1 MRSIRLLLILP
12 LLLGGCSL
20 LGSSKVKPF
29 FCPVEP
35 AYKADGTM
43 DKTSYNVKTDC
54 LRGLQKRLAACY
66 AE

>member
-1 MRSIRLLLILP
+1 MRSTLLLLIP
-12 LLLGGCSL
+12 LLALGCSP
-20 LGSSKVKPF
+20 KIKPF